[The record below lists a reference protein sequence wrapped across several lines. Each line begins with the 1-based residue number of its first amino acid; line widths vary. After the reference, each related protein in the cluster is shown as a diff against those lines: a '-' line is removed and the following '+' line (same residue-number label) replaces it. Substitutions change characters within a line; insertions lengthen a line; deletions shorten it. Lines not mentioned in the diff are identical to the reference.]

1 MAARELFL
9 GTTNK
14 KKLAELLRLLS
25 PLGFSLKT
33 PDQMSSKLEVDE
45 TGSTFLEN
53 ACLKAV
59 QQAQFHKMFAIGED
73 SGLCVDALKGA
84 PGIYSARFSGP
95 AATDQSNNE
104 LLLEKMKSIP
114 MERRTAHYISSIAL
128 ASPDG
133 QVLAT
138 ADGRCF
144 GRILEQPRGVGGFG
158 YDPLFEIL
166 EYHQTFAELGGT
178 VKASLSHRAR
188 ALEKFIGQLKKLEL

>member
-1 MAARELFL
+1 MAPRELFL

-14 KKLAELLRLLS
+14 KKLSELVRLLS

-33 PDQMSSKLEVDE
+33 PEQMDANVDVEE
-45 TGSTFLEN
+45 TGATFLEN
-53 ACLKAV
+53 ACLKAAE
-59 QQAQFHKMFAIGED
+59 QARFHQLFAIGED
-73 SGLCVDALKGA
+73 SGLCVDALQGA

-95 AATDQSNNE
+95 EATDQSNNE
-104 LLLEKMKSIP
+104 LLLEKMKAIS
-114 MERRTAHYISSIAL
+114 MEKRTAHYVSTIAL

-133 QVLAT
+133 TILAT
-138 ADGRCF
+138 AEGKCH
-144 GRILEQPRGVGGFG
+144 GRILDNPRGIGGFG

-178 VKASLSHRAR
+178 VKACLSHRAR